1 MDINKENAMAKKIVK
16 TFLTLIISL
25 VLVFF
30 IVKAM
35 PGDPVETLTQQYMT
49 ADKLPYEQAYERA
62 KIALNYDP
70 EVPVMQQFFS
80 YIGQLLHGD
89 MGQSM
94 SYKDS
99 VINIVLGALP
109 WTLLVCSISLL
120 LSFTVG
126 NIVGLFIA
134 WKRSKVW
141 DGILTGYQALFGSI
155 PDYIVAYLLVACFS
169 IGLGIFPARG
179 AYDSESVP
187 GWNIAFIVDVLYHA
201 CLPVLCYFLTTVAS
215 WVMGMKAICVGL
227 LGEDYMNYARARGL
241 SRNRILF
248 TYLGRNA
255 MLPQIT
261 SLAISFGLMFGGSPV
276 IENLFVYPGVG
287 YYLNSAISR
296 RDYPLMQG
304 MFMMII
310 IMVLIS
316 GLAADALNKRL
327 NPRLREK

>member
-1 MDINKENAMAKKIVK
+1 MAKKILRMA
-16 TFLTLIISL
+16 LTLIISL

-35 PGDPVETLTQQYMT
+35 PGDPVQTLTQQYMT
-49 ADKLPYEQAYERA
+49 TDKLPYEQAYERA
-62 KIALNYDP
+62 KVALNYDP
-70 EVPVMQQFFS
+70 EVPVMEQFLT
-80 YIGQLLHGD
+80 YINQLLHGD

-99 VINIVLGALP
+99 VVNIVLGALP

-120 LSFTVG
+120 LSFAVG

-134 WKRSKVW
+134 WKRSRLW
-141 DGILTGYQALFGSI
+141 DGIMSGYQAVFGSI
-155 PDYIVAYLLVACFS
+155 PDYIVAYLLVVIFS
-169 IGLGIFPARG
+169 ISLGLFPARG
-179 AYDSESVP
+179 AYSSETVP
-187 GWNIAFIVDVLYHA
+187 GWNLDFILDVMYHA
-201 CLPVLCYFLTTVAS
+201 ALPVLCYFLTTVAS

-241 SRNRILF
+241 SRKRILF

-261 SLAISFGLMFGGSPV
+261 SLAITFGLLFGGSPV

-287 YYLNSAISR
+287 FYLNSAISR

-304 MFMMII
+304 MFLMII

-316 GLAADALNKRL
+316 GLVADALNKWL
-327 NPRLREK
+327 NPRLREKR

>member
-1 MDINKENAMAKKIVK
+1 MAKKVIRTV
-16 TFLTLIISL
+16 LTLFISL

-35 PGDPVETLTQQYMT
+35 PGDPVQTLTQQYMT
-49 ADKLPYEQAYERA
+49 TDKLPYEQAYERA
-62 KIALNYDP
+62 KVALNYDP
-70 EVPVMQQFFS
+70 EVPVMQQFRD
-80 YIGQLLHGD
+80 YVVQLLHGD

-99 VINIVLGALP
+99 VVNIVLGALP

-120 LSFTVG
+120 LSFAVG
-126 NIVGLFIA
+126 NILGLFIA
-134 WKRSKVW
+134 WKRSKIL
-141 DGILTGYQALFGSI
+141 DGIMTGYQAIFGSI
-155 PDYIVAYLLVACFS
+155 PDYIVAYLLVALFS

-179 AYDSESVP
+179 AFSSDVEP
-187 GWNIAFIVDVLYHA
+187 GWNIKFVLDVLYHA
-201 CLPVLCYFLTTVAS
+201 VLPVLCYFLTTVAS
-215 WVMGMKAICVGL
+215 WVMGMKSICVSL
-227 LGEDYMNYARARGL
+227 LGEDYMNYARVRGL
-241 SRNRILF
+241 SQKRILF

-261 SLAISFGLMFGGSPV
+261 SLAITFGLLFGGSPV

-304 MFMMII
+304 MFLMII

-316 GLAADALNKRL
+316 GLVADALNVRL
-327 NPRLREK
+327 NPRLREKKR